1 MNIALTPEQDKAA
14 ETLVEAGLFASK
26 DAALA
31 HYSPE
36 GLREDAEK
44 LASLKAE
51 IAVGIEQADR
61 GETHVLDAD
70 DTIAR
75 LRKRLA
81 ERNAD
86 KPE

>member
-1 MNIALTPEQDKAA
+1 MNISLTPEQDSAA
-14 ETLVEAGLFASK
+14 ELLVEAGLFASK
-26 DAALA
+26 DAAIA

-44 LASLKAE
+44 LASLRAA

-61 GETHVLDAD
+61 GETHKLDAD

-75 LRKRLA
+75 LRKRIA
-81 ERNAD
+81 ERKND